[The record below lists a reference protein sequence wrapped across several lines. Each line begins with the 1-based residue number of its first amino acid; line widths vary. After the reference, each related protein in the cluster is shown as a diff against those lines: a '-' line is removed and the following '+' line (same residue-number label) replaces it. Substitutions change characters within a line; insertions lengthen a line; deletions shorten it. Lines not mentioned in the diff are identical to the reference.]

1 MNGIG
6 PELPLSRDVRHGPYA
21 LITSYKEEARQNFK
35 NLLLT
40 SPGERVMIPSFGV
53 GLYNFLFEMNTE
65 LNRAE
70 LESTIRAQVRQY
82 MPFVQIR
89 EINLGP
95 DSGIDID
102 ENSLGVVIKY
112 AIPSTGDV
120 GILRINT

>member
-1 MNGIG
+1 MKGYS
-6 PELPLSRDVRHGPYA
+6 PKLPLMLDPTDGFRLTRT
-21 LITSYKEEARQNFK
+21 LKEVVSQNLK
-35 NLLLT
+35 MLLLT
-40 SPGERVMIPSFGV
+40 SPGERIMEPTFGV
-53 GLYNFLFEMNTE
+53 GLYNLLFELNTE
-65 LNRAE
+65 FTRSE
-70 LESTIRAQVRQY
+70 IKERIFDQVRAY

>member
-1 MNGIG
+1 MKGYS
-6 PELPLSRDVRHGPYA
+6 PKLPLMLDPTDGFRLTRT
-21 LITSYKEEARQNFK
+21 LKEVVSQNLK
-35 NLLLT
+35 MLLLT
-40 SPGERVMIPSFGV
+40 SPGERIMEPAFGV
-53 GLYNFLFEMNTE
+53 GLYNLLFE
-65 LNRAE
+65 LNAE
-70 LESTIRAQVRQY
+70 FTRSEIKERIFDQVRAY

-120 GILRINT
+120 DVLRINT